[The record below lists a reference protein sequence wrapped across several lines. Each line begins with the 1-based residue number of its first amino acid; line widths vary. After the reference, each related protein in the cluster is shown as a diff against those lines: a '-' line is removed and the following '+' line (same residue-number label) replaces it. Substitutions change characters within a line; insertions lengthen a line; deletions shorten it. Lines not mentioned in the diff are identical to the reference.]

1 MDVLMSEPNS
11 EKKTVIKKYLTQ
23 HAAQVALHI
32 HPTPKIHQ
40 VVRWSVPICI
50 RDHNPVL
57 AH

>member
-1 MDVLMSEPNS
+1 MSEPHS
-11 EKKTVIKKYLTQ
+11 EKKKTDIKRYLTQ

-40 VVRWSVPICI
+40 VVRWSVPIYI
-50 RDHNPVL
+50 RDRNPVL